1 MPMYSFK
8 CNDCDS
14 IHTYH
19 MNVDTYDNDLRRV
32 NCMSCTSTNMVRF
45 FGNQKTVYFSGM
57 FNEIT
62 IGGQTFTTAAQKK
75 AFEKENN
82 YIPLS
87 YEENQQETTKNRK
100 RIEKQQQEQMKSD
113 VAEICK
119 KAFHKNGL

>member
-1 MPMYSFK
+1 MPMYDFK

-14 IHTYH
+14 IYAYH
-19 MNVDTYDNDLRRV
+19 INADTYDNDSRRV
-32 NCMSCTSTNMVRF
+32 NCMACTSTNMERL
-45 FGNQKTVYFSGM
+45 FGNQSIYFSGM

-113 VAEICK
+113 VTEICK